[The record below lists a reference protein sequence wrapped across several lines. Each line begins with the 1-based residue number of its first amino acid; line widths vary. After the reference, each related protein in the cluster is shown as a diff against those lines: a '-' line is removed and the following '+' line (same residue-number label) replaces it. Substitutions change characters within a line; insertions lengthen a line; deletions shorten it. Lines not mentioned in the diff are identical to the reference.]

1 MTETPDDARE
11 PRTPAPSADDTRL
24 DPSAGVPVPAERVD
38 DPYLMDQDVAL
49 PSHSGVEAADP
60 FAVGEVADPAD
71 AGSEDESEE
80 DAWWEAD
87 GMPWKKKPG
96 RSDYACL
103 TWFGVVAVFS
113 LILIPV
119 RAWLLPIAPDL
130 LAMLTGGRTAVAASG
145 AVASTGA
152 MPHWPIVLI
161 VSSILSLKFD
171 WIYWWAG
178 KLWGRGMIEV
188 WAGQSKRAARNY
200 ERAERWAD
208 KLGPIGFLI
217 AYIPMPLPLMQV
229 VFVLAGASNM
239 SLKRFLIYDYIASTL
254 WLIGYFV
261 LGWQLGE
268 GAVAVLDWYA
278 KIAGYV
284 AIGLVVVIIVT
295 TYWRASKKA
304 KEEAA
309 QKGR

>member
-1 MTETPDDARE
+1 MTEERPG
-11 PRTPAPSADDTRL
+11 SADDRPAPEPTAEEQATKEQT
-24 DPSAGVPVPAERVD
+24 DPR
-38 DPYLMDQDVAL
+38 
-49 PSHSGVEAADP
+49 EAAS
-60 FAVGEVADPAD
+60 GEEEPEREWW
-71 AGSEDESEE
+71 EDE
-80 DAWWEAD
+80 

-96 RSDYACL
+96 RADYACL
-103 TWFGVVAVFS
+103 AWFGVIAVFS
-113 LILIPV
+113 LILIPT
-119 RAWLLPIAPDL
+119 RAWLLGVAPDW
-130 LAMLTGGRTAVAASG
+130 LAMITGGRTAVAASG
-145 AVASTGA
+145 AIASTGE

-161 VSSILSLKFD
+161 VASVLSLKFD

-200 ERAERWAD
+200 DRAERWAE

-229 VFVLAGASNM
+229 VFVLSGASGM

-254 WLIGYFV
+254 WLIGYFA

-278 KIAGYV
+278 KIAGWV
-284 AIGLVVVIIVT
+284 AIGLIVVVFIT
-295 TYWRASKKA
+295 TYLAQARKA
-304 KEEAA
+304 REKAEK
-309 QKGR
+309 QG